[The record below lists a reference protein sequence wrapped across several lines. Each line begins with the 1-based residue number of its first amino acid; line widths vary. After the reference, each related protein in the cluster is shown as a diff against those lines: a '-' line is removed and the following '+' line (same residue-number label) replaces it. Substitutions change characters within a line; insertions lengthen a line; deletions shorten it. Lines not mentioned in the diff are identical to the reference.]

1 MRRTALIICYGLC
14 AFVNYNHLFSS
25 TPFEKSYPLE
35 SFSTPFELVRGLIIV
50 EAEINGESGNFILD
64 TGSPMMILNG
74 VPSDQSSKQANT
86 LNGDLMGEWK
96 KINVFTW
103 AGIKKFNLDAL
114 SMDIGH
120 LEFLAGK
127 PLKGLIGYEFF
138 GNMDLLLDFEN
149 QQLRLVPTGGTTK
162 MDGWKLQAEI
172 PFEMEGHLA
181 VIEAQIGDA
190 KFRFGLDTGAGVN
203 LMDIG
208 RKPEI
213 APELFAPVKSTN
225 VIGLTQNSD
234 RYQAADILETTIAG
248 KNYWNMRYIL
258 TDISQLHNLESNNVD
273 GLLGYP
279 FFQSGKFTI
288 NYGKKVITIWQ

>member
-1 MRRTALIICYGLC
+1 MRRTTFIICIGLC
-14 AFVNYNHLFSS
+14 AFLSPIEVFSD
-25 TPFEKSYPLE
+25 PVFEKSRLLE
-35 SFSTPFELVRGLIIV
+35 PTSTPFELVRGLIIV
-50 EAEINGESGNFILD
+50 QAEVNGEMGNFILD

-74 VPSDQSSKQANT
+74 NNSENATKQANT
-86 LNGDLMGEWK
+86 LSGDLMGEWK
-96 KINVFTW
+96 KINVFAW

-138 GNMDLLLDFEN
+138 GNIDLLIDFEN
-149 QQLRLVPTGGTTK
+149 QQLRLVPAGGSPK
-162 MDGWKLQAEI
+162 MEGWTLQAEI
-172 PFEMEGHLA
+172 PFTMEGHLA
-181 VIEAQIGDA
+181 VIEANIGDA

-213 APELFAPVKSTN
+213 APELLAPAKSTQ
-225 VIGLTQNSD
+225 VVGLSQNSD
-234 RYQAADILETTIAG
+234 SYLAADILETTIAG

-258 TDISQLHNLESNNVD
+258 TDISKLHNLENNNVD

-288 NYGKKVITIWQ
+288 NYGKSVITIWQ

>member
-1 MRRTALIICYGLC
+1 MRSTALIICFALC
-14 AFVNYNHLFSS
+14 AFLKPFHLFSNIPS
-25 TPFEKSYPLE
+25 DKPNPIEPH
-35 SFSTPFELVRGLIIV
+35 STPFELVRGLIIV
-50 EAEINGESGNFILD
+50 QAEINGESGNFILD

-74 VPSDQSSKQANT
+74 TPSCESSTQANT
-86 LNGDLMGEWK
+86 LNGDLMGEWQ
-96 KINVFTW
+96 KINVFAW

-162 MDGWKLQAEI
+162 MEGWKLQAEV

-190 KFRFGLDTGAGVN
+190 KFRFGLDTGAGAN

-208 RKPEI
+208 RKGEI
-213 APELFAPVKSTN
+213 APELFAPIKSTN
-225 VIGLTQNSD
+225 VVGLSQNSD
-234 RYQAADILETTIAG
+234 RYQAANILETNIAG

-258 TDISQLHNLESNNVD
+258 TDISKLHNLQNNNVD
-273 GLLGYP
+273 GLLGFP

-288 NYGKKVITIWQ
+288 NYGEKVIAIWQ